1 MKKITSIFS
10 LGLLLSTSLLLG
22 SCGDCE
28 SGPGCD
34 GSGASS
40 ATVEELKQKVN
51 EQANQIAALSSEV
64 EAVPYTIYQ
73 DADGR
78 IWLGNINDPSQ
89 KHEITAGL
97 KGPKG
102 DPGTPGTTVS
112 ISDDHFWVING
123 TKTNVKAEGQVG
135 TTPTITISDDGY
147 WTINGEKTSQK
158 AQGAS
163 GTNGK
168 TPKMRV
174 NATNNHW
181 EVSYDEGA
189 TWTDTGV
196 NATGAQGAAGKTPQ
210 VRVNATNN
218 HWEVSYD
225 DGTTW
230 TDTGVNATGA
240 QGPAGADGKS
250 GAYDSANNSVYV
262 TYKDGTGAEK
272 TIYIPEVSQD
282 DNNVYIKVGGASY
295 TLPKNGGGSGCT
307 CTWALTNNNNG
318 TYTLTNG
325 KTGAEESTVT
335 IPVWDNVKWIKDV
348 KVVANADGTFTI
360 SKADGSQPVTIP
372 TGSADVTVKD
382 GVATVTSK
390 NGQTTI
396 KLQELQPVVSTEGGY
411 VKIVNYNFS
420 GEKVDS
426 VYLPTKGQL
435 ADLTNTVG
443 QISNKLD
450 SVAQAGQ
457 VMSNTLDSLSNA
469 VTQLEKKVT
478 DKMNELFK
486 NVFNSIAK
494 SITNIQV
501 EEVMSNAI
509 GSYNGVLT
517 NLKTTKLVGYFG
529 TTDEIAFPSHNPLFF
544 KDAGDPAMTETIG
557 DIQLTVN
564 PIGTNFS
571 GVSVSLVNS
580 LGQES
585 SIKLSNLEAS
595 DKLLMTGQTANT
607 RADGGTGLYS
617 TTATID
623 VNSVE
628 DPRLHIS
635 VDKSAVKAAW
645 TDLKAVYN
653 EQSLSPVQGST
664 LNKIANA
671 IHSVVSGISTERLAI
686 KTTYRDS
693 IKDVNGEWVTTEK
706 SIVSPY
712 DLSGVMVKPLGFESL
727 PEQYRDS
734 IRAFN
739 KVKKAIKKLNTRI
752 AKKIIRTINKEAD
765 LNNIDQ
771 QIDDLRIKIKK
782 VKPIPEDMKII
793 KQVVDIDTTV
803 TVKVPV
809 DYTTT
814 VSIDTVLA
822 LNVPVEVE
830 FDAVVPKNFSFDES
844 THKVTVT
851 EWGDLDKTVNVV
863 TNINFVYSRDV
874 RFQKELE
881 TDVRFWIQK
890 EFSFD
895 MSDMVDNVNN
905 ALDVVT
911 SVDGLCNSVQ
921 KIINNIYKYEDKLL
935 AGKYLNRI
943 YKFID
948 KASAY
953 TAKGIYKMF
962 QPVLLVNS
970 DKGFGFAGIRGV
982 PAEVTGKVEVI
993 PTTYSNGLVA
1003 PVYKKYI
1010 SVNGAN
1016 GKVLDEGQLTLDIT
1030 SDLNP
1035 GVNTVEYYAIDYY
1048 GNEWNEQYVI
1058 IKQ

>member
-28 SGPGCD
+28 SGPGCGD

-40 ATVEELKQKVN
+40 ATIEEIKQKLN
-51 EQANQIAALSSEV
+51 EQANDLAALSSEV

-78 IWLGNINDPSQ
+78 IWLGNMNDPSQ
-89 KHEITAGL
+89 KREITAGL

-102 DPGTPGTTVS
+102 DPGAPGT
-112 ISDDHFWVING
+112 NG
-123 TKTNVKAEGQVG
+123 TN
-135 TTPTITISDDGY
+135 
-147 WTINGEKTSQK
+147 
-158 AQGAS
+158 

-168 TPKMRV
+168 TPQM
-174 NATNNHW
+174 
-181 EVSYDEGA
+181 
-189 TWTDTGV
+189 
-196 NATGAQGAAGKTPQ
+196 
-210 VRVNATNN
+210 RVNATNN

-225 DGTTW
+225 DGANW
-230 TDTGVNATGA
+230 TDTGVKATGDT
-240 QGPAGADGKS
+240 GPAGADGKS
-250 GAYDSANNSVYV
+250 GVLDANGVYV
-262 TYKDGTGAEK
+262 NYDDNGTEK

-411 VKIVNYNFS
+411 VKVVNYNFS

-443 QISNKLD
+443 QISHKLD

-469 VTQLEKKVT
+469 VNDLEKKVN

-494 SITNIQV
+494 SITNIQI

-509 GSYNGVLT
+509 GSYNGALT
-517 NLKTTKLVGYFG
+517 NLKTTKLVGYYG
-529 TTDEIAFPSHNPLFF
+529 TTDEIAFPSFDPVFF
-544 KDAGDPAMTETIG
+544 KDAGEPAMSKSLGE
-557 DIQLTVN
+557 IQLTVN
-564 PIGTNFS
+564 PIGTDFS

-580 LGQES
+580 LGEES
-585 SIKLSNLEAS
+585 NIKLSNLESS
-595 DKLLMTGQTANT
+595 DKKLMTGLTGNT
-607 RADGGTGLYS
+607 RAGGSTGLYK
-617 TTATID
+617 TTATFEAKD
-623 VNSVE
+623 VE
-628 DPRLHIS
+628 DSRLHMA
-635 VDKSAVKAAW
+635 VDKSAVKDAVKAAW
-645 TDLKAVYN
+645 HDLKEVYN
-653 EQSLSPVQGST
+653 QRRLGAVQGET
-664 LNKIANA
+664 VNKIANA
-671 IHSVVSGISTERLAI
+671 IYNVVNGISTERLAI

-712 DLSGVMVKPLGFESL
+712 DLSAVAVKPLGFESL

-734 IRAFN
+734 LRVFKKA
-739 KVKKAIKKLNTRI
+739 KKAIKKLNTRI
-752 AKKIIRTINKEAD
+752 AKRVIRTINSAAD
-765 LNNIDQ
+765 LKNIDK
-771 QIDDLRIKIKK
+771 QIKDLQIKIKK
-782 VKPIPEDMKII
+782 VKPIPDSLRVL
-793 KQVVDIDTTV
+793 KQVVDIDTIV
-803 TVKVPV
+803 TVKVP
-809 DYTTT
+809 
-814 VSIDTVLA
+814 IDKTIELDINKDIA
-822 LNVPVEVE
+822 LDVPVEVE
-830 FDAVVPKNFSFDES
+830 FEAVVPKEFQFDES
-844 THKVTVT
+844 THKITVT
-851 EWGDLDKTVNVV
+851 QWDNISKTINVKD
-863 TNINFVYSRDV
+863 TINFVYTKDV
-874 RFQKELE
+874 RIQQDIE
-881 TDVRFWIQK
+881 TNVRFWIEKQ
-890 EFSFD
+890 FTFD
-895 MSDMVDNVNN
+895 ISNMVDNVNN

-911 SVDGLCNSVQ
+911 SVNGLCNSAQ

-935 AGKYLNRI
+935 AGNYLNRI

-953 TAKGIYKMF
+953 SAQGIYKLF

-970 DKGFGFAGIRGV
+970 GEGFGFAGIRGV
-982 PAEVTGKVEVI
+982 PATVSGTVEVI

-1016 GKVLDEGQLTLDIT
+1016 GKVLDEGQVTLDIT
-1030 SDLNP
+1030 SNLNP
-1035 GVNTVEYYAIDYY
+1035 GFNTVEYYAIDYY
-1048 GNEWNEQYVI
+1048 GNEIGEEYVI
-1058 IKQ
+1058 IKK

>member
-22 SCGDCE
+22 SCGECE

-40 ATVEELKQKVN
+40 ATVEELKQKVA
-51 EQANQIAALSSEV
+51 EQADQLAALSSEV
-64 EAVPYTIYQ
+64 ANVPYTISQ

-78 IWLGNINDPSQ
+78 IWLENPSSGQ
-89 KHEITAGL
+89 KQLITAGL

-102 DPGTPGTTVS
+102 DPGAQGPQGAPGANGKTPQMRINATSKNWEVSYDDGTTWT
-112 ISDDHFWVING
+112 DTG
-123 TKTNVKAEGQVG
+123 VKSTGA
-135 TTPTITISDDGY
+135 DG
-147 WTINGEKTSQK
+147 
-158 AQGAS
+158 AP

-168 TPKMRV
+168 TPQMRV
-174 NATNNHW
+174 NPT
-181 EVSYDEGA
+181 S
-189 TWTDTGV
+189 
-196 NATGAQGAAGKTPQ
+196 
-210 VRVNATNN
+210 N

-250 GAYDSANNSVYV
+250 GVYDNTNNAVYV
-262 TYKDGTGAEK
+262 TYKDNIGAEK

-282 DNNVYIKVGGASY
+282 DNNVYIKVAGTTY
-295 TLPKNGGGSGCT
+295 TLPKQSGSGCA
-307 CTWALTNNNNG
+307 CTWALTNNNDG

-325 KTGAEESTVT
+325 KTGTEESTVT
-335 IPVWDNVKWIKDV
+335 IPVWDDVKWIKDV
-348 KVVANADGTFTI
+348 KVIENQDGTFTV
-360 SKADGSQPVTIP
+360 SNKDGSNSITIP
-372 TGSADVTVKD
+372 AGSDADVKVEN

-390 NGQTTI
+390 DGQTSI

-411 VKIVNYNFS
+411 VKVVNYNFA
-420 GEKVDS
+420 GNKVDS

-435 ADLTNTVG
+435 ETLTQEVYN
-443 QISNKLD
+443 ISTKLD

-457 VMSNTLDSLSNA
+457 EMKETLDSLSKA
-469 VTQLEKKVT
+469 VSDLEKELT
-478 DKMNELFK
+478 DKINELLN

-509 GSYNGVLT
+509 GSYNGVLS
-517 NLKTTKLVGYFG
+517 NLKTTKLVGYYG
-529 TTDEIAFPSHNPLFF
+529 TTDEIAFPSFDPVFF
-544 KDAGDPAMTETIG
+544 KDAGEPAMTKSLGE
-557 DIQLTVN
+557 IQLTVN
-564 PIGTNFS
+564 PIGTDFS

-585 SIKLSNLEAS
+585 SIKLSSLQSS
-595 DKLLMTGQTANT
+595 DKLLMTGLTGNT
-607 RADGGTGLYS
+607 RADGTGLYT

-623 VNSVE
+623 AANVE
-628 DPRLHIS
+628 DPRLHIA
-635 VDKSAVKAAW
+635 VDKSAVKDAVKAAW
-645 TDLKAVYN
+645 HDLKEVYN
-653 EQSLSPVQGST
+653 QRRLGAVQGET
-664 LNKIANA
+664 VNKIANA
-671 IHSVVSGISTERLAI
+671 VYNVVNGISTERLAV
-686 KTTYRDS
+686 KTTYKDS
-693 IKDVNGEWVTTEK
+693 VQNVSGDWVRTEK

-712 DLSGVMVKPLGFESL
+712 DLSGIAVKPLGFESL

-734 IRAFN
+734 IRVFKKA
-739 KVKKAIKKLNTRI
+739 KKAIKKLNTRI

-765 LNNIDQ
+765 LDNIDR
-771 QIDDLRIKIKK
+771 QIKDLQIKIKK
-782 VKPIPEDMKII
+782 VKPIPDSMKII
-793 KQVVDIDTTV
+793 KQIVDIDTTV

-809 DYTTT
+809 DYTTN
-814 VSIDTVLA
+814 VKIDTILA

-830 FDAVVPKNFSFDES
+830 FDAVVPKDFQFDET

-851 EWGDLDKTVNVV
+851 QWGDIDKTVNVV

-895 MSDMVDNVNN
+895 MSDMVENVNN

-911 SVDGLCNSVQ
+911 SVDGLCTSVQ
-921 KIINNIYKYEDKLL
+921 KIINNIYKYENKLL
-935 AGKYLNRI
+935 AGTYLNRI
-943 YKFID
+943 YKLID

-953 TAKGIYKMF
+953 SAQGIYKLF
-962 QPVLLVNS
+962 QPVLLINS
-970 DKGFGFAGIRGV
+970 EKGFGFAGIRGV
-982 PAEVTGKVEVI
+982 PATVSGTVEVI

-1003 PVYKKYI
+1003 PVYKRYI
-1010 SVNGAN
+1010 KVNNNPGH
-1016 GKVLDEGQLTLDIT
+1016 LLEEGQVSLDIT
-1030 SDLNP
+1030 SELVSGENI
-1035 GVNTVEYYAIDYY
+1035 VQYYAVDYY
-1048 GNEWNEQYVI
+1048 GNEWGGTNEVGDNEGTYLI
-1058 IKQ
+1058 IKE

>member
-34 GSGASS
+34 GGSGASS
-40 ATVEELKQKVN
+40 ATVEELKQKVA
-51 EQANQIAALSSEV
+51 EQADQLSALSSEV
-64 EAVPYTIYQ
+64 ANVPYTIYQ
-73 DADGR
+73 DADGN
-78 IWLGNINDPSQ
+78 IWLENPTSGQ
-89 KHEITAGL
+89 KQPITAGL

-102 DPGTPGTTVS
+102 DPGKDGTTVT
-112 ISDDHFWVING
+112 ISDDKYWVING
-123 TKTNVKAEGQVG
+123 TKTTVKAEGQDG
-135 TTPTITISDDGY
+135 KTPTISIIDGY
-147 WTINGEKTSQK
+147 WAIDGVKT
-158 AQGAS
+158 
-163 GTNGK
+163 
-168 TPKMRV
+168 
-174 NATNNHW
+174 
-181 EVSYDEGA
+181 
-189 TWTDTGV
+189 
-196 NATGAQGAAGKTPQ
+196 
-210 VRVNATNN
+210 
-218 HWEVSYD
+218 
-225 DGTTW
+225 TTQ
-230 TDTGVNATGA
+230 A
-240 QGPAGADGKS
+240 QGPKGDTGNS
-250 GAYDSANNSVYV
+250 GVKDDNGVYV
-262 TYKDGTGAEK
+262 RYGDGAND
-272 TIYIPEVSQD
+272 TIYFPKFTQD
-282 DNNVYIKVGGASY
+282 DNYVYVKAGGVEY
-295 TLPKNGGGSGCT
+295 KLPKNGGGSGCT
-307 CTWALTNNNNG
+307 CTWALTNNNDG

-325 KTGAEESTVT
+325 KTGAEESKVT

-348 KVVANADGTFTI
+348 QVIENGNGTFTI
-360 SKADGSQPVTIP
+360 SSTSDPSKKVTIP
-372 TGSADVTVKD
+372 TGYADVKVED
-382 GVATVTSK
+382 GVATVTSAD
-390 NGQTTI
+390 GQTSI
-396 KLQELQPVVSTEGGY
+396 KLQELQPVVSTEDGY
-411 VKIVNYNFS
+411 VKIVNYNLSS
-420 GEKVDS
+420 GAKIDS

-457 VMSNTLDSLSNA
+457 EMSNTLDSLSNA

-635 VDKSAVKAAW
+635 VDKSAVKDAVKAAW